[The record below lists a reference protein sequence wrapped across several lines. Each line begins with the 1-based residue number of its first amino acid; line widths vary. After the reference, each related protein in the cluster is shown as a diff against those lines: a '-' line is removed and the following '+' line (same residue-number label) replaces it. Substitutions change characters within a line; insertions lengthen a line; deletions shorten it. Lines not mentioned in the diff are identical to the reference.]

1 MNPLS
6 PLIYYRRHKWQ
17 TLLLL
22 VLISL
27 MTLGISVMVRL
38 PDSFLEHMY
47 DSTEITLE
55 LMGQSW
61 PKGGRKA
68 QPSS

>member
-6 PLIYYRRHKWQ
+6 PLTYYRRHKRQ

-47 DSTEITLE
+47 HSESYKTRVSLVSAINIEEI
-55 LMGQSW
+55 G
-61 PKGGRKA
+61 
-68 QPSS
+68 